1 MRLDTK
7 TAFVTGGGSGL
18 GRATAKRFAEEGAT
32 VVAADIDAAAA
43 EETVAAIEDDGGT
56 AVAHELDVTDAEAV
70 HAAID
75 ATAEEHGLD
84 VVVNNAGISHTR
96 TVAEEIGED
105 ERDRVIDV
113 NIKGV
118 WNGCHAALPHLKE
131 QGSGSIINTASF
143 AGVTGVARL
152 SAYSLTKGA
161 VVNFTH
167 SLAAE
172 AGPDGVR
179 VNAVCPAVT
188 DTPLARGDTDD
199 EEWQQLK
206 SQMAEQYPLRRLG
219 RPRDIANAM
228 LFLASDE
235 ADWVTGHSLVVD
247 GGYSVAEQ

>member
-1 MRLDTK
+1 MRLSDK
-7 TAFVTGGGSGL
+7 TAFITGAGSGL
-18 GRATAKRFAEEGAT
+18 GRAAAQRFAEEGAT
-32 VVAADIDAAAA
+32 VVAADIDGGAA
-43 EETVAAIEDDGGT
+43 EETVEAIEAEGG
-56 AVAHELDVTDAEAV
+56 AGAAHELDVRDSAAV
-70 HAAID
+70 HAAVD
-75 ATAEEHGLD
+75 ATAEDHGLD

-96 TVAEEIGED
+96 TVTEEIDDG
-105 ERDRVIDV
+105 ERDDVIDV

-172 AGPDGVR
+172 AGPEGVR

-188 DTPLARGDTDD
+188 DTPLARGETDD
-199 EEWQQLK
+199 SEWEQLK
-206 SQMAEQYPLRRLG
+206 SQMAKQYPLRRLG
-219 RPRDIANAM
+219 RPEDIANAM

-235 ADWVTGHSLVVD
+235 AAWVTGHSLVVD